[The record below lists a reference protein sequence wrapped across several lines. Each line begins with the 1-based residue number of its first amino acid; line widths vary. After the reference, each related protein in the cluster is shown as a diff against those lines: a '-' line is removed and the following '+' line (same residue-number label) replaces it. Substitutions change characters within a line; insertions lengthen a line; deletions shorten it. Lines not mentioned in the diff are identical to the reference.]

1 MMLCK
6 ADFDE
11 IFSSGQ
17 KRTDA
22 AKPASGPAH
31 PDNECLA
38 RWEDDGGR
46 VLPNPSRRRARAARR
61 DEWPLQV
68 SHPVRT
74 GMALATMPAA
84 AAYGAA
90 WTMFSAYHQM
100 TRS

>member
-17 KRTDA
+17 ERTDA
-22 AKPASGPAH
+22 ARPESGPAS
-31 PDNECLA
+31 PGAACLA
-38 RWEDDGGR
+38 RWEDDGGS
-46 VLPNPSRRRARAARR
+46 VLPNPSRGRARVARR
-61 DEWPLQV
+61 DHRPLPV
-68 SHPVRT
+68 THPMGT

-90 WTMFSAYHQM
+90 WTMLSTYHQM

>member
-11 IFSSGQ
+11 IFDPGQ
-17 KRTDA
+17 ERTDA
-22 AKPASGPAH
+22 ARPASGPAH
-31 PDNECLA
+31 PDKACLA

-46 VLPNPSRRRARAARR
+46 VLPARIAQR
-61 DEWPLQV
+61 DQRSLPV
-68 SHPVRT
+68 SDQMRI

-90 WTMFSAYHQM
+90 WTMRSTYHQM